1 MKTWLYLPLL
11 LLVFV
16 FSGCTKTTNEVVIP
30 NTTISAT
37 VKPGDWQFD
46 AVNKFYFVSIN
57 VPELANV
64 NASDGVVVSMA
75 RYGTNGAA
83 PQYYE
88 LLPQVV
94 GDQSYFVIHY
104 DKTVEVDIKGI
115 NGGVSQVPTTS
126 TIIKIVLVPSVIA
139 P

>member
-30 NTTISAT
+30 NTTVSVT
-37 VKPGDWQFD
+37 LNPGDWEYD
-46 AVNKFYFVSIN
+46 NVNKFYFKSIN
-57 VPELANV
+57 VPELNNV
-64 NASDGVVVSMA
+64 DQSDGVVVSIG
-75 RYGTNGAA
+75 RYDAA
-83 PQYYE
+83 GVLQSYE

-94 GDQSYFVIHY
+94 GNQSYFVIHN
-104 DKTVEVDIKGI
+104 DKFVEVDIKGI
-115 NGGVSQVPTTS
+115 NGAPSAAPTTK
-126 TIIKIVLVPSVIA
+126 TIIKIVLIPSVIV

>member
-37 VKPGDWQFD
+37 VNPGDWKFD
-46 AVNKFYFVSIN
+46 AVNKFYYVSIN
-57 VPELANV
+57 VPELTNV
-64 NASDGVVVSMA
+64 NASDGVVVSIA
-75 RYGTNGAA
+75 RYDVNGAA
-83 PQYYE
+83 PKYYE
-88 LLPQVV
+88 LLPQVLNNL
-94 GDQSYFVIHY
+94 SYFVIHY
-104 DKTVEVDIKGI
+104 GQTVEVDIKGL
-115 NGGVSQVPTTS
+115 NGAPSSAPTTA